1 MVAAPE
7 QFSCVTH
14 VPLPVQG
21 PAGQAY
27 CYNCV
32 IETHQ
37 SRAYN
42 LARRMLSD
50 WSLAEDAVQESF
62 VFG

>member
-1 MVAAPE
+1 MRYACA
-7 QFSCVTH
+7 FTG
-14 VPLPVQG
+14 QG
-21 PAGQAY
+21 SAGQAY